1 MRHRMW
7 REGETDIERV
17 GDMSSLVAGHGLMVL
32 VGCRSVSQADRGE
45 ACECSPVAMISLFGV
60 RCPGISLSRIHA
72 PPNRAADHATRGPKG
87 HIEGVGCVCRL
98 TT

>member
-45 ACECSPVAMISLFGV
+45 PCECSPVAMISLFGV
-60 RCPGISLSRIHA
+60 RSGDLALS
-72 PPNRAADHATRGPKG
+72 DSCATKQSRRSRNEGTKGTHRGS
-87 HIEGVGCVCRL
+87 
-98 TT
+98 